1 MKIAIDV
8 VGVLLDN
15 LATFINIYNEIFKTE
30 YVKKDIRYWEFFR
43 ELNLTTEEFFKLFY
57 KTFEWIALVIVI

>member
-15 LATFINIYNEIFKTE
+15 LTTFIEIYNDNFKTN
-30 YVKKDIRYWEFFR
+30 YVKKDIRYWEFF
-43 ELNLTTEEFFKLFY
+43 
-57 KTFEWIALVIVI
+57 I